1 MDTFIKLFLIF
12 LISSSFIFI
21 IARTWAKKSLFQR
34 RIQEFIP
41 SSNHLEED
49 EVTAKENSINHVL
62 ISASK
67 FFKNIQ
73 FSQKTEKLLLES
85 GTKLRPEEFLVLRF
99 LLVAAVGVLFFI
111 FGSSWYIN
119 ILAMI
124 IGFLIPKFYLIR
136 KRKKRL
142 HLLSYQLI
150 ETLGMIANSMRAGFS
165 FMQAIQLAGKEMPDP
180 IGPEFEQ
187 LVREIGLGI
196 PFEDA
201 MRALT
206 RRLPNKEL
214 MVVVQAILAQRKS
227 GGNLAQLLETVEE
240 TIRGRIRILEEL
252 NTLTSQGKMSAWII
266 TLLPLCLGL
275 YLATVSSDY
284 FRPMLEHPI
293 GLTIMI
299 MAVLSNIIGWL
310 FIQKIIRIEV

>member
-99 LLVAAVGVLFFI
+99 LLVAAVGILFFT

-214 MVVVQAILAQRKS
+214 TVVVQAILAQRKS
-227 GGNLAQLLETVEE
+227 GEILPNCLKPWRKQSEE
-240 TIRGRIRILEEL
+240 EFG
-252 NTLTSQGKMSAWII
+252 
-266 TLLPLCLGL
+266 
-275 YLATVSSDY
+275 
-284 FRPMLEHPI
+284 F
-293 GLTIMI
+293 
-299 MAVLSNIIGWL
+299 
-310 FIQKIIRIEV
+310 